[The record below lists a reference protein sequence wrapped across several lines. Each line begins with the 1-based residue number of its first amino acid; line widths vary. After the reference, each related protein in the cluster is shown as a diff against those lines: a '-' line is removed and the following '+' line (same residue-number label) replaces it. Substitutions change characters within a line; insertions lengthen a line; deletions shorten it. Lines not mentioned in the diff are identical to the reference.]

1 MGETEILIV
10 IEEII
15 EVEEEIEIL
24 GVEVGVEIGPDL
36 NSKIEGHLIDQE
48 VEALHNLLD
57 LKHRRIGDVTT
68 ANEIGHFAA
77 ECENKQKFVRRDNTK
92 QEAQKWANQMGTEDM
107 ETTSGDDFRRRRKL

>member
-1 MGETEILIV
+1 MIEEGLQILEKINHGEIEILII

-15 EVEEEIEIL
+15 EVDEEIEIL

-68 ANEIGHFAA
+68 AMKLGTLLLN
-77 ECENKQKFVRRDNTK
+77 VRISKN
-92 QEAQKWANQMGTEDM
+92 
-107 ETTSGDDFRRRRKL
+107 L

>member
-1 MGETEILIV
+1 MIQEGLQILEKINHGETEILNV

-68 ANEIGHFAA
+68 AMKLDTLLLN
-77 ECENKQKFVRRDNTK
+77 VRISKN
-92 QEAQKWANQMGTEDM
+92 
-107 ETTSGDDFRRRRKL
+107 L